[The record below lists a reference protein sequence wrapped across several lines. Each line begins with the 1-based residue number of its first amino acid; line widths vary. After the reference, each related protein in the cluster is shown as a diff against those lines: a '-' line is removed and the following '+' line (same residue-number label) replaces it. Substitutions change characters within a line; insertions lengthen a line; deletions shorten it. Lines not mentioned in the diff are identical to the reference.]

1 VAEVNAT
8 FMSRVY
14 TKAKEQGRLCSR
26 CGWIINTKNWKKGY
40 RLCGACWNAL
50 KGVNVPV
57 GHFKPTDEQRD
68 KTGEM

>member
-1 VAEVNAT
+1 MNKT

-14 TKAKEQGRLCSR
+14 ARAKEQGRLCSR

-40 RLCGACWNAL
+40 RLCGACWDAL
-50 KGVNVPV
+50 KGVNVDT
-57 GHFKPTDEQRD
+57 GSYRLSDEPHD